1 MALGAG
7 GEPGVATVLEIF
19 RSELDRTL
27 ALMGVPDV
35 TDLDRCVPVRSGGD
49 LTVP

>member
-19 RSELDRTL
+19 RSELDRAL

-35 TDLDRCVPVRSGGD
+35 TDLDRSVLVRSGGD